1 MKQQLIAFVA
11 IVILALGVA
20 APALAHHEPEFD
32 KLRDKVN
39 TLVDRVRNQHER
51 IVQLESYVLDLNGRV
66 CALEAEAGGPD
77 PADGCPG

>member
-1 MKQQLIAFVA
+1 MKRQVVAFVA
-11 IVILALGVA
+11 IVIIALGVA
-20 APALAHHEPEFD
+20 APALALREPEFG

-39 TLVDRVRNQHER
+39 ALVNRVRNQHDR
-51 IVQLESYVLDLNGRV
+51 IVQLESYVLDLNGRI